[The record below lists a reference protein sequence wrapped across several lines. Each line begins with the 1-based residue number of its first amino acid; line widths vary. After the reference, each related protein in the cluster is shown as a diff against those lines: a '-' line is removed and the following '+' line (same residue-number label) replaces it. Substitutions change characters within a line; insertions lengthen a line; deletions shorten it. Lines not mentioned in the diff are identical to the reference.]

1 MTTGSKP
8 LPTAFSRLY
17 AGLDS
22 ALQAFSAYWIPLLV
36 GLFSIVALVSWNSEY
51 PASQGQTLPFHANM
65 ESVSASEQTVDSLR
79 TTPAVTRWDTRLSEK
94 PLWVWIPLP
103 APANGT
109 PRVLEF
115 PSRHATETLC
125 WDGSSLTQLGT
136 VTREALGGG
145 MRESRA
151 GFALDLP
158 PNTTS
163 VLCEARFLGPAR
175 FTAKV
180 WQLDELATREQEFH
194 RNAGLLDGGML
205 VLALFTLIA
214 GFINRDRNYLV
225 FAAWLVINLRMAA
238 LSAGW
243 DQQWLGQTI
252 PFTWLVHLR
261 PITLAL
267 YFLVTV
273 VLFRTLFENDLLK
286 TGGDKLVRAVQWA
299 CFPLLLLSAVLPY
312 ARFLPLIWVSTGIGI
327 AILVYSLTRILL
339 RTRSRVAMWYAAS
352 IGIAL
357 FASLYEV
364 ISAALGIKGL
374 IGAVNSVTAALAS
387 SLLASL
393 AIAEQM
399 RQEHQQRLEIQA
411 ELQHAYEVIPIGLFT
426 LDLRGRF
433 LSANPALR
441 DMLEAEVM
449 VPGQD
454 QWQHYFSDTDWAR
467 LSSRTLVG
475 EPVEMEL
482 ALAQPGHGSKRF
494 LVKAALASD
503 KIEGSLQDIT
513 EKALATEH
521 LQFLANHDTLTKVLN
536 RRGIETMLQ
545 SGLNRLGRGKP
556 LAVAYLDLDR
566 FKLINDLYGHTAGDA
581 VLQQVCERAQGPL
594 MPNMHIGRV
603 GGDEFLIVMS
613 DTQLAQA
620 ETVCREIVTC
630 LSTGAYQVG
639 DRAFHVRGSIGLIEV
654 GLGTSAKDVVSTAD
668 RACREAKKGKAGLVV
683 YEQGSRVFTDHEAE
697 MQLVERL
704 STSQTIDGLFL
715 EMQPIMSL
723 SQPHASLNFEVLLR
737 MHDANGDR
745 VPTDRLIH
753 AGENAGRMGVI
764 DRWVLSTALDWLKR
778 NDSRLPLNQF
788 VCLNLSGASL
798 NDELFMEDVF
808 RMLEAAGPI
817 AHRLCLEIT
826 ESVALHDMGNT
837 RRFID
842 KVRSYGAK
850 VALDDFGAGYTSFS
864 YLKDLPADLLKIDGS
879 FIVNMNRH
887 PANVAIVEAI
897 VSLAQNLGMKTIA
910 EWAEDFETVET
921 LAEIGVDYVQGFV
934 VARPQHPDKI
944 LSVRSGAD
952 FIQDKTLLDYLSTLA
967 DDDELGHVDL
977 VLGEPQPV
985 SGAAPEAP
993 HTKVT

>member
-1 MTTGSKP
+1 MP
-8 LPTAFSRLY
+8 PASRRLH
-17 AGLDS
+17 AWLGM
-22 ALQAFSAYWIPLLV
+22 ALQVFSAYWLPALV
-36 GLFSIVALVSWNSEY
+36 GLFSLLALLGWENQY
-51 PASQGQTLPFHANM
+51 PASQGVALGFH
-65 ESVSASEQTVDSLR
+65 VASEPVEPAPQSLDKMRGMPTVE
-79 TTPAVTRWDTRLSEK
+79 RWDTNLSEE
-94 PLWVWIPLP
+94 PVWAWIPLP
-103 APANGT
+103 SARDAT
-109 PRVLEF
+109 LHVVEF
-115 PSRHATETLC
+115 PSRHATATRC
-125 WDGSSLTQLGT
+125 WDDSSGVLLGQAS
-136 VTREALGGG
+136 RESFTGG
-145 MRESRA
+145 MSPSRA
-151 GFALDLP
+151 GFKLALLP
-158 PNTTS
+158 GTTGL
-163 VLCEARFLGPAR
+163 LCEATFLGPAR
-175 FTAKV
+175 FSARLWT
-180 WQLDELATREQEFH
+180 QEELATREQEFH

-205 VLALFTLIA
+205 VLAAFTLIA

-225 FAAWLVINLRMAA
+225 FAAWLLVNLRMAA

-243 DQQWLGQTI
+243 DQQWLGHNI
-252 PFTWLVHLR
+252 PVDWLVHLR
-261 PITLAL
+261 PVTLAL
-267 YFLVTV
+267 YYLVTFALFTS
-273 VLFRTLFENDLLK
+273 LFREELERVGNEWVVTLAK
-286 TGGDKLVRAVQWA
+286 WTCV
-299 CFPLLLLSAVLPY
+299 PLLVLSVVLPY
-312 ARFLPLIWVSTGIGI
+312 GQFLPIIWVTTGLGI
-327 AILVYSLTRILL
+327 AALVYLLGRILMKAP
-339 RTRSRVAMWYAAS
+339 SQVALWYAGS

-364 ISAALGIKGL
+364 IAAALGVKGL
-374 IGAVNSVTAALAS
+374 LGAVNSVTAALAS

-393 AIAEQM
+393 AIAAQM
-399 RQEHQQRLEIQA
+399 RQEHLERLAVQA

-441 DMLEAEVM
+441 EMLDADVTQ
-449 VPGQD
+449 PGQD
-454 QWQHYFSDTDWAR
+454 HWQHYFSDTDWSR

-482 ALAQPGHGSKRF
+482 ALTHTGHAAKRF

-536 RRGIETMLQ
+536 RRGIEAMLQ
-545 SGLNRLGRGKP
+545 SGLNRLGRGRP

-581 VLQQVCERAQGPL
+581 VLQQVCERAQQPL
-594 MPNMHIGRV
+594 LPNMHIGRV

-613 DTQLAQA
+613 DVPLAQA
-620 ETVCREIVTC
+620 ETVCREIVAS
-630 LSTGAYQVG
+630 LSAGAYQVG

-654 GLGTSAKDVVSTAD
+654 GVGTSSKDVVSTAD

-683 YEQGSRVFTDHEAE
+683 YEQGSRVFTEHEAE

-704 STSQTIDGLFL
+704 ATYQTIEGMFL

-723 SQPHASLNFEVLLR
+723 HKPHDSLNFEVLLR
-737 MHDANGDR
+737 MHDDQGDR
-745 VPTDRLIH
+745 VPTERLIH

-764 DRWVLSTALDWLKR
+764 DRWVLTTALGWLKQHS
-778 NDSRLPLNQF
+778 DKLGQSQF
-788 VCLNLSGASL
+788 ICMNLSGASL

-808 RMLEAAGPI
+808 RMLDEAGPV

-864 YLKDLPADLLKIDGS
+864 YLKDLPADILKIDGS

-934 VARPQHPDKI
+934 VARPQAPAR
-944 LSVRSGAD
+944 LLEVTSSAD
-952 FIQDKTLLDYLSTLA
+952 FIQDERLNAYLSDLHTG
-967 DDDELGHVDL
+967 DDDLANVDL
-977 VLGEPQPV
+977 VLGDT
-985 SGAAPEAP
+985 APP
-993 HTKVT
+993 PPSTH